1 MPQNTGFLR
10 IVLRLTCEVAGSYT
24 QPAGHVFAREEEYAR
39 TGYAVDFLEMMADL
53 KNEFEW

>member
-24 QPAGHVFAREEEYAR
+24 QPAGRLMSRKPTNIITA
-39 TGYAVDFLEMMADL
+39 
-53 KNEFEW
+53 